1 MRWVPEVSFSIC
13 QTYSKAAMFMCWTGL
28 QSVLISEERKEE
40 AQSVSGDLFMLEVL
54 VASFWGPRV

>member
-1 MRWVPEVSFSIC
+1 M
-13 QTYSKAAMFMCWTGL
+13 
-28 QSVLISEERKEE
+28 LISKERKEE